1 MANNEKKIDA
11 ILLIGPPGVGK
22 GTQGKLLGAVPGFLH
37 VASGDIF
44 RGLDRESEL
53 GKTFL
58 EYSSK
63 GLLVPDDL
71 TIKMWYEFMKSGMA
85 DGSYRPDE
93 HMVVLDGIP
102 RNKNQAEMMDQ
113 YLTVHKV
120 VRLVVE
126 HQDELLR
133 RMKRRAEHEGRHD
146 DAKEEV
152 ILNRFEIYKNETFPM
167 LKHYDR
173 DDLIAEIN
181 AIGSPGRVLRDV
193 LSAIVPAQEAV
204 FENALE

>member
-1 MANNEKKIDA
+1 MTSNEKKIDA

-44 RGLDRESEL
+44 RALDRESEL

-71 TIKMWYEFMKSGMA
+71 TIEMWYAFMKGKIA
-85 DGSYRPDE
+85 DGSYRPDLQ
-93 HMVVLDGIP
+93 MVVLDGIP
-102 RNKNQAEMMDQ
+102 RSLNQSEMMDQ

-133 RMKRRAEHEGRHD
+133 RMKRRAEQEGRHD

-167 LKHYDR
+167 LEHYNHSN
-173 DDLIAEIN
+173 LIAEIN

-193 LSAIVPAQEAV
+193 LTAIVPAQEAV
-204 FENALE
+204 FKNALE

>member
-1 MANNEKKIDA
+1 MVNSEKKIDA

-44 RGLDRESEL
+44 RALDRESEL

-71 TIKMWYEFMKSGMA
+71 TIEMWYAFMQEKIA
-85 DGSYRPDE
+85 DGSYRPDMQ
-93 HMVVLDGIP
+93 MVVLDGIP
-102 RNKNQAEMMDQ
+102 RSLKQAEIMDQ

-133 RMKRRAEHEGRHD
+133 RMKRRAEREGRHD

-173 DDLIAEIN
+173 DGLVAEIN

-193 LSAIVPAQEAV
+193 LTAVVPAQEGV
-204 FENALE
+204 FKNALE